1 MCYML
6 SFMDRQI
13 LSLLVGPI
21 KRDLFISDTRVGLLQ
36 GLASALFYTLAG
48 LPIGRLVDTRNRRNL
63 VIAGVM
69 VWSAF
74 TCACSVARSYWSLFL
89 VRIGV
94 GVGEA
99 ALNPSAF
106 SLIADYFPR
115 ERLGTAMSV
124 FYLGALIGSGLA
136 FAVGGMIVEATT
148 RIGVVDLPV
157 VGAVASWRLTFL
169 VVGVPGILFGL
180 LVATVREPAR
190 RSLLKEPR
198 APASRTLHGLFI
210 SQRKNGG
217 CVAGAEHRDCITLH
231 VGVVSGNV
239 GPLPEALP
247 MATKRS
253 WGHHLNCHRG
263 EPGNSQ
269 STVGRADLS
278 VFFIL
283 R

>member
-1 MCYML
+1 MDMGYEGKLGTSEANRLSGNVSASSVSLKGPSAVGLGFRYTWYVVGVLTLCYML

-13 LSLLVGPI
+13 LSLLAGPI

-36 GLASALFYTLAG
+36 GLAFALFYTLAG

-115 ERLGTAMSV
+115 TRLS
-124 FYLGALIGSGLA
+124 
-136 FAVGGMIVEATT
+136 
-148 RIGVVDLPV
+148 
-157 VGAVASWRLTFL
+157 TF
-169 VVGVPGILFGL
+169 
-180 LVATVREPAR
+180 
-190 RSLLKEPR
+190 
-198 APASRTLHGLFI
+198 
-210 SQRKNGG
+210 
-217 CVAGAEHRDCITLH
+217 
-231 VGVVSGNV
+231 
-239 GPLPEALP
+239 
-247 MATKRS
+247 
-253 WGHHLNCHRG
+253 
-263 EPGNSQ
+263 
-269 STVGRADLS
+269 
-278 VFFIL
+278 
-283 R
+283 